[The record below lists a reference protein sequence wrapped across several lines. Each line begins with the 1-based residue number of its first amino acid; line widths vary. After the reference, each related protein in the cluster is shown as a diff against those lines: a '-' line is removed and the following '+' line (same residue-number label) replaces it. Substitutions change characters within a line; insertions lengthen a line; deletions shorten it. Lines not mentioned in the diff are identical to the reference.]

1 MHAETLT
8 DSPDFMSRP
17 PAIVSEADELLDR
30 MSAGGSDAP
39 TRTEIDRF
47 TIRSLKN
54 MAADLHQG
62 SGRFAKGE
70 NEHADLKARVKTL
83 EERDA
88 ANRDAV
94 IAIGNLKD
102 EVRGIRRMCYGIG
115 LGAVA
120 LWFMWTQTNIRPASI
135 APASETPS
143 ATRAK

>member
-1 MHAETLT
+1 MMEPQT

-30 MSAGGSDAP
+30 MSTGGNDAP

-54 MAADLHQG
+54 MAADLHHG

-70 NEHADLKARVKTL
+70 SEHTDLKARVKTL
-83 EERDA
+83 EEREA

-94 IAIGNLKD
+94 KAIGDLKD
-102 EVRGIRRMCYGIG
+102 EVRGIRRLVYGIS
-115 LGAVA
+115 LGAAA
-120 LWFMWTQTNIRPASI
+120 LWFLLTQTNFRPAALAPSAPVTA
-135 APASETPS
+135 APAKP
-143 ATRAK
+143 